1 MENNLNIYK
10 DINSCKD
17 IIIENYFINS
27 CKDII
32 IENYFVR
39 YCPCSLKI
47 LIFRGFLKERNLLT
61 EFSNTVIR
69 E

>member
-10 DINSCKD
+10 DINSCK
-17 IIIENYFINS
+17 N
-27 CKDII
+27 II

-39 YCPCSLKI
+39 YCLCSSKI

-61 EFSNTVIR
+61 EINNTVIR
-69 E
+69 D

>member
-17 IIIENYFINS
+17 IIIENYF
-27 CKDII
+27 
-32 IENYFVR
+32 VR
-39 YCPCSLKI
+39 YCQCSLKI
-47 LIFRGFLKERNLLT
+47 LILRGFLKERNLLT
-61 EFSNTVIR
+61 EFNNTVTR

>member
-10 DINSCKD
+10 DINSCK
-17 IIIENYFINS
+17 Y
-27 CKDII
+27 II

-39 YCPCSLKI
+39 YCPCSLKT
-47 LIFRGFLKERNLLT
+47 LIFRGFLKEINLLT
-61 EFSNTVIR
+61 EFNNKVIR

>member
-10 DINSCKD
+10 D
-17 IIIENYFINS
+17 INS

-61 EFSNTVIR
+61 EFNNTVIR